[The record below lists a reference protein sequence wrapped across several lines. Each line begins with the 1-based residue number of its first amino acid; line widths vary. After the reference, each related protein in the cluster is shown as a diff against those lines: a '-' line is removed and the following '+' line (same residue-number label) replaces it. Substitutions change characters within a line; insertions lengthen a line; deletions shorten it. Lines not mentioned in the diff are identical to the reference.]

1 MARRVIIL
9 CVLFVLAAV
18 APASAQVQRPV
29 DVLRVE
35 SAMGELGKQ
44 KHGAEGELERSAAR
58 RHGRA
63 WCLPLEGQRLDSD
76 SRCA

>member
-18 APASAQVQRPV
+18 APASAQVQRPA

-44 KHGAEGELERSAAR
+44 KNGADGRAQRSAAR

-63 WCLPLEGQRLDSD
+63 WRLPLEGQRLDAD
-76 SRCA
+76 SRGA